1 MRRGL
6 CTSWGQGAG
15 GARDVGG
22 AGGEGGEGGEG
33 GAGSRPLPGGTLQGS
48 LYVTGLEHCTSKA
61 DLEEL
66 FCPFGV
72 VAKCFMLHDIST
84 NATSGSA
91 KIVYAGAE
99 QAESVAHAC
108 ASLDGR
114 RVGSKY
120 LSVKPWL
127 GGQRE
132 GGGARPGGV
141 NPNEEEGTG
150 DDAGVSTSGGKA

>member
-1 MRRGL
+1 M
-6 CTSWGQGAG
+6 
-15 GARDVGG
+15 
-22 AGGEGGEGGEG
+22 
-33 GAGSRPLPGGTLQGS
+33 QGS

-66 FCPFGV
+66 FRPFGI
-72 VAKCFMLHDIST
+72 VAKCSMLRDPPST

-99 QAESVAHAC
+99 QAECVAHAC

-132 GGGARPGGV
+132 GGAARPGGV